1 MARML
6 GTCLVA
12 TLALGLIPWLAK
24 AENDPASLFQA
35 QASPRLPQNPAVD
48 SATMATNTAPN
59 SNAAFVTDANR
70 TFTNDQGRKV
80 EVKVTQTS
88 RVLNFSTRYLPSRD
102 VGRGRMV
109 TRVPGANGRETVYT
123 VRTFIDEILQGTER
137 VTNRVAPT
145 DRVIHVGASGFSS
158 GRGSYRLRE
167 IRTME
172 ATAYHPMV
180 GGTGRT
186 ATGRRAGYGIIAVD
200 PRVIPLGT
208 LVFVEGYG
216 MALAAD
222 TGGAIK
228 GNKIDVCIPDHGQI
242 RQWGRRKVRVHIF
255 MDPHFA
261 HRSQRRSGR

>member
-35 QASPRLPQNPAVD
+35 QASLRLPQTPVADPALLP
-48 SATMATNTAPN
+48 ANTAPK
-59 SNAAFVTDANR
+59 AATPFTPPTNR
-70 TFTNDQGRKV
+70 IFTNEQGRKV
-80 EVKVTQTS
+80 EIKVSQTS
-88 RVLNFSTRYLPSRD
+88 RVLNFTTRYVPSRD

-109 TRVPGANGRETVYT
+109 TRAPGANGRETVYT
-123 VRTFIDEILQGTER
+123 VRTFIDEILEGTDR
-137 VTNRVAPT
+137 VTNRVAAT
-145 DRVIHVGASGFSS
+145 ERVIHVGASGFSS

-167 IRTME
+167 VRTME

-180 GGTGRT
+180 GGHGKT

-208 LVFVEGYG
+208 LVFVENYG

-228 GNKIDVCIPDHGQI
+228 GNKIDVCIPDYGQI